1 MSHLFPSRGRAG
13 KILDFEIE
21 RELTHEDLMR
31 LVLEGKKQRGSVSV
45 LQRLKATHLMAAR
58 LIAQGLSAT
67 EVALQVGRTPQRIRD
82 LCSDPT
88 FMNEVAIYQN
98 QIASAGIDETIE
110 MQGVLKDVGRTAL
123 EELQDRLDDPKK
135 LALIPESELRH
146 IAAMTLD
153 RTIAPPKTAQ
163 PIVSTPTHITFNMG
177 NRDIRPRDES
187 KDSKVIDNEPE
198 LKLVAESPD

>member
-1 MSHLFPSRGRAG
+1 MSHLFPSRGKSG
-13 KILDFEIE
+13 KILDFEVE
-21 RELTHEDLMR
+21 RHLTHDDIMR
-31 LVLEGKKQRGSVSV
+31 LVLEGKKQRGSVPV

-58 LIAQGLSAT
+58 LIAQGMSAT
-67 EVALQVGRTPQRIRD
+67 EVALAVGRTPQRIRD

-123 EELQDRLDDPKK
+123 EELQDRMDNPGK

-146 IAAMTLD
+146 IAALALD

-163 PIVSTPTHITFNMG
+163 PIISTPTHITFNMG
-177 NRDIRPRDES
+177 NRDIRPQE
-187 KDSKVIDNEPE
+187 SKVIENEPE
-198 LKLVAESPD
+198 LKELVAESPD